1 MRLGIFGENLDG
13 FSGIPR
19 HIITTMRALGVD
31 VVEMSP
37 APYRPTYSKR
47 AHQRIR
53 RFFGGNYLWEKAPE
67 RCNYLSRSLDRAV
80 ASEGVDAVLMFG
92 SEACAF
98 SETNVPLYVYADS
111 IFGTRV
117 DFYADQVSSR
127 MDSRSI
133 REGIEMQQRAL
144 EKLRIVF
151 LSSRWAW
158 DRAIAR
164 FGYDVSSEKCE
175 VVLIGANLP
184 YVDAPLPT
192 PPTLRFSWIGG
203 DWHRKQGD
211 FAVSVVRAIRSRAI
225 PAEIEIAG
233 NVSVQI
239 AEPWIHV
246 LGRIDGISAH
256 RELHS
261 RCAAML
267 LPTIA
272 DLTPVAIAEAA
283 AFGRPTV
290 AAGVGGIPEMI
301 RNRES
306 GIILSSDDPEEW
318 ADVILSSDLYNCGQH
333 ARKLYETK
341 LNWPT
346 ICRGILQRIGG

>member
-1 MRLGIFGENLDG
+1 MRLGIFGENLEG

-19 HIITTMRALGVD
+19 HIITTMRTLGVD
-31 VVEMSP
+31 VVEMAP
-37 APYRPTYSKR
+37 TPYRPTYSKR
-47 AHQRIR
+47 VHQRIR

-67 RCNYLSRSLDRAV
+67 RCNYLSRALDSA
-80 ASEGVDAVLMFG
+80 AISEGVDAVLMFG

-98 SETNVPLYVYADS
+98 SETNVPLYAYGDS

-117 DFYADQVSSR
+117 DFYADQNSSR
-127 MDSRSI
+127 VDSRSI

-144 EKLRIVF
+144 EKLKMIF
-151 LSSRWAW
+151 LSSQWAW
-158 DRAIAR
+158 ERAIAR
-164 FGYDVSSEKCE
+164 FRYDICPEKCE

-184 YVDAPLPT
+184 YVDAPLPM
-192 PPTLRFSWIGG
+192 PPTLRFAWIGG
-203 DWHRKQGD
+203 DWQRKQGD
-211 FAVSVVRAIRSRAI
+211 FAVSVVRAIRSRGI

-233 NVSVQI
+233 SVSVQF

-256 RELHS
+256 RALHS
-261 RCAAML
+261 RCSAML

-290 AAGVGGIPEMI
+290 TAGVGGIPEMI
-301 RNRES
+301 QDRES
-306 GIILSSDDPEEW
+306 GIILSTNDPEQW
-318 ADVILSSDLYNCGQH
+318 ADVILGSDLYTYGQH
-333 ARKLYETK
+333 ARRVYETK
-341 LNWPT
+341 LNWLT